1 MRPLHA
7 ISTSL
12 MLAASSVSSAATPEM
27 DPAEHAAHVAAD
39 PEAHQKPAQTS
50 AGDADLAHQLS
61 AMRDKV
67 SSLEAQLGQAQ
78 GPSQENSE
86 MPMPEQG
93 SSSGMS
99 SMGMTGM
106 KGGMG
111 MMNMGGGSMAASS
124 ETTDGGIGMGGMG
137 MMQMGKMKMASMM
150 GKSPMMGGMQG
161 MTGSAP
167 LPGFPGASHLYH
179 LGATG
184 FFLDHGSHISLTTEQ
199 TAALNK
205 IREMAALATSKS
217 DRAIEEAEEKL
228 WKLTSSG
235 QPDISAIQSQVEEI
249 SKLQADKR
257 IAFIRSV
264 GEAAKLL
271 TEDQR
276 KSLTGF
282 APAAPAMEGM

>member
-1 MRPLHA
+1 MRTLHA

-67 SSLEAQLGQAQ
+67 SRLEAQLGQAQ

-86 MPMPEQG
+86 MPMPEQ
-93 SSSGMS
+93 SSTSGMS
-99 SMGMTGM
+99 SMGM

-124 ETTDGGIGMGGMG
+124 ETTDGGMGMGGIG

-161 MTGSAP
+161 MTDSAP

-205 IREMAALATSKS
+205 IREKAALATSES

-235 QPDISAIQSQVEEI
+235 QPDISAIQSKVEEI
-249 SKLQADKR
+249 SKLQANKR
-257 IAFIRSV
+257 IAFIRSI